1 MISNKKKKF
10 SLSGNSIYL
19 NGAYM
24 SPLLKE
30 VEKAGTEGMK
40 RKRNPGNLSAEDF
53 FTATHQLRDEFA
65 KLINSKETSRIV
77 TVPSASY
84 GLANAAKNIK
94 IDNSQNVIV
103 AAEQF

>member
-1 MISNKKKKF
+1 MISNQKKKF

-30 VEKAGTEGMK
+30 VEKAGMEGIK

-53 FTATHQLRDEFA
+53 FTGTPKLRDEFA
-65 KLINSKETSRIV
+65 KLINTKEVSRIV
-77 TVPSASY
+77 TVPSVSY
-84 GLANAAKNIK
+84 GL
-94 IDNSQNVIV
+94 
-103 AAEQF
+103 